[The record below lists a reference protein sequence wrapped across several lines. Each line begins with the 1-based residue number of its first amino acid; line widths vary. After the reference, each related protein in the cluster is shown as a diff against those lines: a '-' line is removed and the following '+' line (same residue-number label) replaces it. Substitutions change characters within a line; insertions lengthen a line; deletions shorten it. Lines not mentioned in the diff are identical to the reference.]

1 MENEALGNDLKNAL
15 NDKTDGE
22 DEAHSIEVFI
32 PVLFIFAVIVV
43 VHSQYYGV

>member
-1 MENEALGNDLKNAL
+1 MENEALGDYLQDAL

-22 DEAHSIEVFI
+22 DQSHSIEVFI

-43 VHSQYYGV
+43 VHSQYNGV